1 MPMNDLEELKSLLF
15 GAEKQ
20 ALDSITERVQKPET
34 RAVDVAD
41 VLPEAVRISH
51 QRGGD
56 FIGTLRDP
64 VGQCIKDS
72 FRDEPKE
79 YADALYPVMGPAIRK
94 SIISALRAFAQQI
107 SDTVEQ
113 SVSAKGIKWRFD
125 AWRAGIPFGEYVV
138 QRTLQYRV
146 EQAYLISRDN
156 GLLIGHAH
164 HQASRIKDSDAVS
177 AMFTAIQDFIMESFS
192 PDRSGRLETADMG
205 EFTLWAVHGPHAL
218 LVCVIRGVPPRA
230 LRADLSAILERIHF
244 RYGDAVREYTGD
256 TATMPGLHEDL
267 AECLRFEAL
276 RAGEDEKRWSKSFF
290 ALLIIVAAAVGYFLF
305 QSWQYGQQQQ
315 ALAAVLNDTP
325 GIHITDIERH
335 GRVFAVRGLRDPLAD
350 SLDTI
355 ADRAG
360 LSADRVVG
368 NLRPFQSLETGIL
381 FRRAEKLLGAPD
393 TIIVNREADRMV
405 LNGTASESWLATTRQ
420 LAVTGSLGVGLDL
433 SGVQSLELQQLQ
445 IDAAKLGS
453 AEFFFTD
460 GSTMRVTDIRRLA
473 SHVTSLASLIKR
485 AERLGVEYRIIVVG
499 HTDAS
504 GSLQVNTSL
513 AAQRAAIAVAELQNQ
528 GIGAT
533 FITRSN
539 EIDPGEYNAPKPEL
553 RRVTIAVDLIA
564 TDAMGRTSSE

>member
-1 MPMNDLEELKSLLF
+1 MNDLEELKSLLF

-20 ALDSITERVQKPET
+20 ALDSITERVQRPET

-51 QRGGD
+51 QRGRNLV
-56 FIGTLRDP
+56 GTLRDP

-72 FRDEPKE
+72 FRSEPKE

-107 SDTVEQ
+107 NETVEQ
-113 SVSAKGIKWRFD
+113 SVSAKGVKWRFD

-138 QRTLQYRV
+138 QRTLQYRI

-164 HQASRIKDSDAVS
+164 HEASRIKDSDAVS
-177 AMFTAIQDFIMESFS
+177 AMFTAIQDFIKESFS

-218 LVCVIRGVPPRA
+218 LVCVIRGVPPRT

-256 TATMPGLHEDL
+256 TATMPGIDEDL

-276 RAGEDEKRWSKSFF
+276 KAGEAEKRWSKSLI
-290 ALLIIVAAAVGYFLF
+290 ALLVLVAAAAGYFLF
-305 QSWQYGQQQQ
+305 HSWQYGQQQQ
-315 ALAAVLNDTP
+315 ALAAVLDNTP
-325 GIHITDIERH
+325 GIHIADIERH

-350 SLDTI
+350 PLDTI

-368 NLRPFQSLETGIL
+368 VLRPFQSLETDIV
-381 FRRAEKLLGAPD
+381 FRRAEKRLGAPD
-393 TIIVNREADRMV
+393 TIVVNREAGRMV
-405 LNGTASESWLATTRQ
+405 LNGTASESWLATTQQ
-420 LAVTGSLGVGLDL
+420 LAVAGSLGVDIDL
-433 SGVQSLELQQLQ
+433 SGVQSSDLLQLQ
-445 IDAAKLGS
+445 IDAAKLGD
-453 AEFFFTD
+453 AAFVFTA
-460 GSTMRVTDIRRLA
+460 GSTMRDADIERLA
-473 SHVTSLASLIKR
+473 AHVASLAALIKR
-485 AERLGVEYRIIVVG
+485 AERLGVEYRITVVG

-504 GSLQVNTSL
+504 GSLQANTSL
-513 AAQRAAIAVAELQNQ
+513 AAQRAAVAVAELQKQ
-528 GIGAT
+528 GIGAA
-533 FITRSN
+533 FIERSSD
-539 EIDPGEYNAPKPEL
+539 IDPGEYQAPKPEL
-553 RRVTIAVDLIA
+553 RRVSIALDLLA
-564 TDAMGRTSSE
+564 TEASGRNGSE